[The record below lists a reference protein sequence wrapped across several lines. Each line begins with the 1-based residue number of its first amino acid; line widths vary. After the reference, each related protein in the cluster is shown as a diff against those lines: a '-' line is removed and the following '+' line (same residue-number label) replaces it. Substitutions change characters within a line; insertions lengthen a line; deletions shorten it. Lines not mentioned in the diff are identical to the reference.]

1 MSWNVFVTRKIPQP
15 GLDILKAHCK
25 TVDINPQDRV
35 LTRAELIQ
43 SVRERDGVL
52 CLLTDTVDDE
62 ILAAANK
69 ARIFANHA
77 VGYNNIDI
85 EAATERRIMV
95 TNTPGVLTETT
106 ADLTWALILSV
117 ARRIVECDRFTRTGK
132 FQGWGPLLMLGSE
145 VHGKVLGIVGA
156 GRIGTAVAKRAVGFG
171 MTVLYNDTISNT
183 EMVAMG
189 AEWVDLETLLN
200 QSDYVTLHVPLA
212 DETRHLI
219 GAPELSMMK
228 TSAFLINTCRGPV
241 VDEEALTSSLRTRE
255 IAGAGLDV
263 YEDEPEINTGLT
275 DLDNVVLLPH
285 IGSGTVEARTK
296 MATMAAENLIAG
308 LKGEQPPNIV
318 NMEVYTKHYD
328 RSGSAGSD

>member
-263 YEDEPEINTGLT
+263 YEDEPKINTGLT